1 MAHVTFDMHRYIARL
16 KQGGVPE
23 EQADAFASQAKALAA
38 ATKDLVSRDC
48 LDAKLAEL
56 HVENQQIR
64 GEMHAMKADLINGWL
79 AF

>member
-1 MAHVTFDMHRYIARL
+1 
-16 KQGGVPE
+16 
-23 EQADAFASQAKALAA
+23 LAA

-64 GEMHAMKADLINGWL
+64 GEMHAMKADIVNGWL